1 MTENMRELG
10 TVMLVQIQ
18 PSGLIVQTEAGEV
31 YDPSRRVEVDRL
43 LVTSLGIEAVI
54 DGERVLDIHHID
66 HPDKA
71 YDNKDLVSIG
81 FTSHYDA
88 MGKRFGEHMVDGV
101 AGENIIIEYD
111 LEIWMED
118 LGKQIIIENVKTGKR
133 SLFDVV
139 RFAAPCDEFSHFVA
153 NSQHERLPAADLKS
167 TLQFL
172 NDGRRGFLLV
182 LSKGQESA
190 NVEPGDMVW
199 GVYEGH

>member
-54 DGERVLDIHHID
+54 DGKRVLDIHHID

-190 NVEPGDMVW
+190 TVEPGDMVW

>member
-1 MTENMRELG
+1 MAKNKRELG
-10 TVMLVQIQ
+10 TVKLVQIQ

-190 NVEPGDMVW
+190 TVEPGDMVW